1 MADKVRYLLPDKG
14 VLDSATLV
22 VSLVASTE
30 SSGLPPRN
38 VQDEHIRK
46 VYRGSSDRLSEY
58 LRYRFAAATT
68 LNTLFI
74 GKHNFTKNAIVLW
87 QGNTTSNFATPAL
100 SYQIG
105 VATDSRGNVISHLAY
120 FWSTVPTSYAH
131 WRLHIKDS
139 GNATTNLEVGRI
151 MGGRYDEP
159 TRDIRD
165 GFTRELVDP
174 SRITKTAGQQGYPN
188 VKRKYTQITY
198 RVGGMSELMDDTMY
212 GVYNEVGTSTP
223 FVLALNP
230 ETEPIK
236 ETYYGMFEGNL
247 RRVHRVGAFHD
258 LEPLTFSEKL

>member
-22 VSLVASTE
+22 VSLVASTQ
-30 SSGLPPRN
+30 SAGLPSRN

-46 VYRGSSDRLSEY
+46 VYRGSSDRASEY
-58 LRYRFAAATT
+58 LRYRFSAATT
-68 LNTLFI
+68 LNCLFV

-105 VATDSRGNVISHLAY
+105 VATDARGNVVPKLAY
-120 FWSTVPTSYAH
+120 FWSTTPTSYTH

-139 GNATTNLEVGRI
+139 GNATVNLEVGRI

-159 TRDIRD
+159 SRDIRD
-165 GFTRELVDP
+165 GFEITLHDP
-174 SRITKTAGQQGYPN
+174 SRIQQTAGRQGYPN
-188 VKRKYTQITY
+188 VKPKYEQITY
-198 RVGGMSELMDDTMY
+198 SVGAMEEVVEDTMVA
-212 GVYNEVGTSTP
+212 VYNEVGISTP

-230 ETEPIK
+230 ETEPTK
-236 ETYYGMFEGNL
+236 RTYYGLFTDAMQ
-247 RRVHRVGAFHD
+247 RQHRVGSFFD
-258 LEPLTFSEKL
+258 LESLTFQEKT